1 MSSMAKFAIP
11 WLLVVAGCSAG
22 PFSPTTDPTLKVGES
37 SAYSLYTHCGILSI
51 TANGHTYYAQPPL
64 SDGSGNPP
72 PGWGNPVDEG
82 TVKMISEHV
91 IEFHDAAG
99 HKASFT
105 DTPLGATPNVPICS

>member
-1 MSSMAKFAIP
+1 MNSIVKFAIP
-11 WLLVVAGCSAG
+11 WLLLAGACG
-22 PFSPTTDPTLKVGES
+22 VEPISPTTEPALKVGES
-37 SAYSLYTHCGILSI
+37 SAYRLYTHCGILSI

-72 PGWGNPVDEG
+72 PGWGNPFDEG

-91 IEFHDAAG
+91 IEFHDPAG

-105 DTPLGATPNVPICS
+105 DTPAGATPNVPICS